1 MPDFSQAR
9 DLASIDTDGLLA
21 PAAAIL
27 GAQGTRGDQTLLEGG
42 MFWVRQQ
49 ALANRVLLRMT
60 GGSGAPTLAI
70 GLYQS
75 AEGGA
80 GVASRVAGAVA
91 FPIGTS
97 AANYSI
103 PFAEGEVVLRRGY
116 LYVLYGRDSAAGGYT
131 IRAYGA
137 MAADLRNQQMV
148 SGTRPTGYTTALAAN
163 AGLPATFDPREN
175 GSGGQAIPSAANN
188 TTPILRVARV

>member
-9 DLASIDTDGLLA
+9 DLASIDTDGFLLPTA
-21 PAAAIL
+21 VIL
-27 GAQGTRGDQTLLEGG
+27 GAQATRGDQTLLEGG
-42 MFWVRQQ
+42 TYWVRQQ
-49 ALANRVLLRMT
+49 TLVNRILLRMT

-91 FPIGTS
+91 FPIGVS

-103 PFAEGEVVLRRGY
+103 PLAEGEIVLRRGY

-131 IRAYGA
+131 MRAYGA
-137 MAADLRNQQMV
+137 MAADLHNQQMIA
-148 SGTRPTGYTTALAAN
+148 GTRPTNYTTTLAAN

-175 GSGGQAIPSAANN
+175 GSGGQAVPSAANN
-188 TTPILRVARV
+188 TMPILRVARV